1 MRYGLVEVDDHDVPL
16 GQLMAEVNHQLGDA
30 QASRIEA
37 EAYVRMIDLGQS
49 DTIPALRDDQV
60 YQNLMTRYVDVRA
73 QLAQAHAIYGDEN
86 SNVKK
91 LEQESDEMAT
101 QVEAERTRMVGRV
114 RTSFA
119 AAQAREQSMLQAS
132 EKVRAEMGSANS
144 HLVTYS
150 VLKNEA
156 TANAELYNTLQ
167 ARLKEAGIYAGL
179 GSSNIHIVDLAGG
192 LRQAT
197 GPRRELIIAL
207 GAVLSTMLAV
217 ILAFV
222 RESFDNT
229 AQTPGGLERWTG
241 MPSLAILPRIARSDP
256 TDIRPLLPVAGRVSG
271 GPPRGANGNTLAGPR
286 TAEAESMHNLRTTLM
301 YSKPE
306 AAPRVVL
313 VSSPSAN
320 EGKTTVA
327 INLAK
332 ILAQRGKTC
341 LMEADLRRPSLA
353 ITFDLHPKI
362 GLSQVLAGAG
372 PLNEATANIA
382 DVPNLFVLTA
392 GAAVSNPADLI
403 SSDKMQSL
411 LISLRHDFD
420 FVVVDSP
427 PIIPLSDARI
437 LSGHADAVVLVGRY
451 GLTTRRAITRCVQL
465 LDEVRAPLVGVVLN
479 DIDLESADYHY
490 YNYGYS
496 KKAHADLQY
505 YSTPVFQPPPRIPD
519 PPRKKSAHA

>member
-1 MRYGLVEVDDHDVPL
+1 
-16 GQLMAEVNHQLGDA
+16 
-30 QASRIEA
+30 
-37 EAYVRMIDLGQS
+37 
-49 DTIPALRDDQV
+49 
-60 YQNLMTRYVDVRA
+60 
-73 QLAQAHAIYGDEN
+73 
-86 SNVKK
+86 
-91 LEQESDEMAT
+91 
-101 QVEAERTRMVGRV
+101 
-114 RTSFA
+114 
-119 AAQAREQSMLQAS
+119 
-132 EKVRAEMGSANS
+132 
-144 HLVTYS
+144 
-150 VLKNEA
+150 
-156 TANAELYNTLQ
+156 
-167 ARLKEAGIYAGL
+167 
-179 GSSNIHIVDLAGG
+179 
-192 LRQAT
+192 
-197 GPRRELIIAL
+197 
-207 GAVLSTMLAV
+207 
-217 ILAFV
+217 
-222 RESFDNT
+222 
-229 AQTPGGLERWTG
+229 
-241 MPSLAILPRIARSDP
+241 
-256 TDIRPLLPVAGRVSG
+256 
-271 GPPRGANGNTLAGPR
+271 
-286 TAEAESMHNLRTTLM
+286 M

-332 ILAQRGKTC
+332 ILAQRGKTS

-427 PIIPLSDARI
+427 PIIPLSGARI

-465 LDEVRAPLVGVVLN
+465 LGEVRAPLVGVVLN

-490 YNYGYS
+490 YNYG
-496 KKAHADLQY
+496 
-505 YSTPVFQPPPRIPD
+505 
-519 PPRKKSAHA
+519 